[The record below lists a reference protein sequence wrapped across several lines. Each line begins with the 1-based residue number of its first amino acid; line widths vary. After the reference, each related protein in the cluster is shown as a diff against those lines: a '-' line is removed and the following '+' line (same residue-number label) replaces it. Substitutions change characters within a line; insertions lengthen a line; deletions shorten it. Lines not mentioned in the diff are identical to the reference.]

1 MTKPDKSGRNIAA
14 SIRAQLLGKARAE
27 RLDFNLLLTRYALE
41 RVLYRLSISEQHEQF
56 LLKGALLFDIWF
68 DLPHRPTHDADL
80 LGFGST
86 DMPYLESLFREI
98 SQIAGDDGIVF
109 QADSVKAAEIRKEA
123 NYAGVRV
130 TMISLLDGARCP
142 VQIDIGFG
150 DAVTPAPENV
160 QYPVILDG
168 MPQPQLRAYPRYTV
182 VAEKLE
188 AMVKLGILNS
198 RMKDYFDLWVLA
210 RYSDFDGTVL
220 ARAIRATFERRGTDI
235 PTGLPLGLTDEF
247 AQHEQKKMQWAGLL
261 RKNAL
266 EPMAL
271 AAVIE
276 TLRQFLLPV
285 LTALAAGNGFD
296 QQWRAG
302 AGWNAT

>member
-1 MTKPDKSGRNIAA
+1 MNQRNIAA
-14 SIRAQLLGKARAE
+14 SVRARLLNKARAE
-27 RLDFNLLLTRYALE
+27 KLDFNLLLTRYALE
-41 RVLYRLSISEQHEQF
+41 RVLYRLSISEQRGQF

-68 DLPHRPTHDADL
+68 DVPHRPTHDADL

-86 DMPYLESLFREI
+86 EIPHLEKLFREV
-98 SQIAGDDGIVF
+98 SQIASDDGIAF
-109 QADSVKAAEIRKEA
+109 QAGSVKAAEIRKEA

-130 TMISLLDGARCP
+130 TMIGLLDGARCP

-150 DAVTPAPENV
+150 DAVTPAPESV

-168 MPQPQLRAYPRYTV
+168 MPQPQLRVYPRYTV

-198 RMKDYFDLWVLA
+198 RMKDYFDLWVLS
-210 RYSDFDGTVL
+210 RHSDFDGAVL
-220 ARAIRATFERRGTDI
+220 AQAIRATFERRGTGI
-235 PTGLPLGLTDEF
+235 PPGVPFGLTDEF
-247 AQHEQKKMQWAGLL
+247 AQHEQKNMQWAGFQ

-276 TLRQFLLPV
+276 ALREFLLPV
-285 LTALAAGNGFD
+285 LTAGDGFD
-296 QQWRAG
+296 RQWRAD
-302 AGWNAT
+302 AGWGAA

>member
-1 MTKPDKSGRNIAA
+1 MNQRNVAA
-14 SIRAQLLGKARAE
+14 SVRARLLNKARAQK
-27 RLDFNLLLTRYALE
+27 LDFNLLLTRYALE
-41 RVLYRLSISEQHEQF
+41 RVLYRLSISEQRGQF

-68 DLPHRPTHDADL
+68 DMAHRPTHDADL

-86 DMPYLESLFREI
+86 EIPHLENLFCEV
-98 SQIAGDDGIVF
+98 SQIASDDGIVF

-123 NYAGVRV
+123 NYTGVRV
-130 TMISLLDGARCP
+130 TMIGLLDGARCP

-168 MPQPQLRAYPRYTV
+168 MLPPQLRVYPRYTV

-198 RMKDYFDLWVLA
+198 RMKDYFDLWVLSCH
-210 RYSDFDGTVL
+210 SDFDGAVL
-220 ARAIRATFERRGTDI
+220 AQAIRATFERRGTDI
-235 PTGLPLGLTDEF
+235 PSGLPFGLTDEF
-247 AQHEQKKMQWAGLL
+247 ALHEQKDMQWTGFQ

-266 EPMAL
+266 EPIPL

-276 TLRQFLLPV
+276 ALRRFLLPM

-296 QQWRAG
+296 QQWRAS

>member
-1 MTKPDKSGRNIAA
+1 MNQRNIAA
-14 SIRAQLLGKARAE
+14 SVRARLLNKARAE
-27 RLDFNLLLTRYALE
+27 KLDFNLLLTRYALE
-41 RVLYRLSISEQHEQF
+41 RMLYRLSVSEQRGQF

-68 DLPHRPTHDADL
+68 DVPHRPTHDADL

-86 DMPYLESLFREI
+86 EIPHLEKLFREV
-98 SQIAGDDGIVF
+98 SQLAVEDGIAF
-109 QADSVKAAEIRKEA
+109 QADTVKAAEIRKEA

-130 TMISLLDGARCP
+130 TLLGLLDNARCP

-160 QYPVILDG
+160 QYPVILDD
-168 MPQPQLRAYPRYTV
+168 MPQPQLRVYPRYTV

-198 RMKDYFDLWVLA
+198 RMKDYFDLWVLS
-210 RYSDFDGTVL
+210 RHSDFDGAVL
-220 ARAIRATFERRGTDI
+220 AQAIRATFERRGTDM
-235 PTGLPLGLTDEF
+235 PPGLPHVLPMGLTDEF
-247 AQHEQKKMQWAGLL
+247 AQHEQKNMQWVGFL

-276 TLRQFLLPV
+276 ALREFLLPV
-285 LTALAAGNGFD
+285 LAALAAGDGFD
-296 QQWRAG
+296 RQWRAG
-302 AGWNAT
+302 AGWDAA